1 MCFETLGTADRLKQ
15 YLNAAQNRVE
25 KQPEMNGKMWV
36 LMEMESF
43 LFVFFARERGRCCS
57 RGRWWWNERSVERS
71 VRNDWEILEGFGGS
85 GGFLLY
91 FFEVCHI
98 FKPPTWFFFKDS
110 LEVSEYLPNFLSLV
124 ASNSV
129 FIHTSLRI
137 LLEIILLPL

>member
-15 YLNAAQNRVE
+15 YLNAAQNRV
-25 KQPEMNGKMWV
+25 KNNQKWMVWCGCWWKW
-36 LMEMESF
+36 S
-43 LFVFFARERGRCCS
+43 LFCFFFFARERGRCCS
-57 RGRWWWNERSVERS
+57 RGRWWWNERFVEWS

-98 FKPPTWFFFKDS
+98 FKPPTWFVFKDS
-110 LEVSEYLPNFLSLV
+110 LVVSEFLPNFLSLV

-129 FIHTSLRI
+129 FIHISLRI